1 MRIAVVTCKLKPPSA
16 DGLLELENA
25 AAGIKV
31 ASPTPTTNGTSSS
44 SVGLPAT
51 SSSNEEFVRELIQ
64 LCNFHGKTKN
74 EVMELLEQAP
84 EVLFSASI
92 SRFSPTPQVSSLPPA
107 TPMEQ
112 TPPPSVFNHLM
123 DSQMNSIQP
132 PFSMPNPAQGFG
144 MLSPYFSSQTSF
156 DGNGCGPGSFDQL

>member
-51 SSSNEEFVRELIQ
+51 SSSNDEFVRELIQ

-74 EVMELLEQAP
+74 EVIELLEQAP

-92 SRFSPTPQVSSLPPA
+92 SRFSPTLQVSSLPPA

-132 PFSMPNPAQGFG
+132 PFSMPNPSQGF
-144 MLSPYFSSQTSF
+144 
-156 DGNGCGPGSFDQL
+156 